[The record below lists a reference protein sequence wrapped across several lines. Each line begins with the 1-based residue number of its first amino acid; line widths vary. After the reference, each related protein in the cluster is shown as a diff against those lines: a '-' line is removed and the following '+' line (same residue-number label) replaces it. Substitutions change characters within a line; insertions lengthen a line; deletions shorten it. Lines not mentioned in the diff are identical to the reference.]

1 MAKSLSQK
9 IYKNQVAR
17 FILSAGSGALV
28 DVLVFRVMHFY
39 VLTSRS
45 YRLLSFSFSNYTLS
59 LTTSFFCGVV
69 VNFLI
74 TRYLVFSESKSKSSK
89 QFIRFMS
96 VAIVGYFASLMLI
109 KIFIQNLDMK
119 PDIARVCTL
128 GSLFFASFFVHKFF
142 SFSLPSKHRHA
153 TTADHQ
159 SGN

>member
-1 MAKSLSQK
+1 MAKSLKQK

-17 FILSAGSGALV
+17 FIFSAGSGALV

-45 YRLLSFSFSNYTLS
+45 YRIFSFPLSNYTLS
-59 LTTSFFCGVV
+59 LTISFFCGVV

-89 QFIRFMS
+89 QFFRFML
-96 VAIVGYFASLMLI
+96 VPIVGYFTSLILI
-109 KIFIQNLDMK
+109 EIFIQNVGMA
-119 PDIARVCTL
+119 PDIARISTL

-142 SFSLPSKHRHA
+142 SFSLSLKHRRA
-153 TTADHQ
+153 TTADHK
-159 SGN
+159 